1 MWAVWQVSCV
11 PSYIPSG
18 DQIYITVS
26 LDDGTIPYLTT
37 VGEEFVTTNTVA
49 NAQAFIIDSGTG
61 YVFFPS
67 TNTAAYSLGYGLP
80 TVGNSSSY
88 APVDS
93 VDGSYY
99 VCDNPGGEYGIKCEY
114 SRFQA
119 REPQKTPMSRK
130 IAR

>member
-1 MWAVWQVSCV
+1 MVFNIVLLFVWAVWHVSCI

-18 DQIYITVS
+18 DQIYTTVS

-37 VGEEFVTTNTVA
+37 IGEEFVTTTIVA
-49 NAQAFIIDSGTG
+49 NAQPFIIDSGTG
-61 YVFFPS
+61 YLFFPS
-67 TNTAAYSLGYGLP
+67 TNTAAYSSGYGLP

-99 VCDNPGGEYGIKCEY
+99 VYDNPGGEYD
-114 SRFQA
+114 
-119 REPQKTPMSRK
+119 
-130 IAR
+130 